1 MAAEAKNMKEWALH
15 YAEMGLAVFPLVCRD
30 KVPAVVGGCK
40 VATTERT
47 KIERWWDKN
56 PQYNIGIATGNKSSG
71 LVVIDLDVDK
81 NKGIDGYDVL
91 RDWQNKHGKLP
102 ETWQSITGRG
112 GYHYFY
118 KDAIV
123 HSNRVGLYE
132 GVDIRGEGGYIVAPP
147 SVHPNGNIYEWEQG
161 PEEYE
166 IAQVD
171 NIVNDF
177 LKGEK
182 QRRDSEHKTNFKVPE
197 LIPEGKRVDTIVRLI
212 ASLRTKGLDDDA
224 IKAAVRVENEK
235 RCNPPL
241 KEKDLE
247 KAVFPAL
254 KRDWQVN
261 SHYYNNFNAMNE
273 NDNKYVNEVLKKL
286 NELNAVERFPMN
298 DRGSADLFATVFM
311 DVSRYNP
318 TKKDWMYYDGTRW
331 VADQEGMRAKRN
343 AKTLADVL
351 VRYSATVFLPDDKRQ
366 SYIKYAAGMMNYRS
380 RNVMV
385 TDAKDLN
392 FFENMELDKDDFLLN
407 CKNCVLD
414 LSGDQPKALEHS
426 ADLLLSKLCNANY
439 NPAAT
444 CTLWE
449 KTVNEI
455 MQGDTEKIKY
465 LQKMSGR
472 LLTGDT
478 SEEEFYIFFGATTRN
493 GKSTITEL
501 LLYLLGDYATTISPE
516 SLAIKANKDSRT
528 ASPDIAK
535 LAGTRF
541 VVASEPPR
549 RMLFDSSLVK
559 TLTGRDTVSAR
570 FLHENEFQFKPKF
583 KLILNSNYLP
593 VISDKTVFSSN
604 RVKVVPFERHFTE
617 KEQNKH
623 LKEQL
628 QQEIDGILNW
638 CIKGLQLYRKEGLEP
653 PVAVQN
659 ATHEYSE
666 DSDKVGKFISECL
679 VKTNQNLA
687 AKDVY
692 EKYSQWC
699 NDCGLGIDGRT
710 SFYEELKTKN
720 LLSKTGTVTGKTVKN
735 VIKGY
740 SFVDETF
747 HTVDGNFDT
756 PFSKFY

>member
-47 KIERWWDKN
+47 TIERWWDKN

-241 KEKDLE
+241 KEKELE

-343 AKTLADVL
+343 AKTLADAL
-351 VRYSATVFLPDDKRQ
+351 VRYSVTVSLPDDKRQ

-392 FFENMELDKDDFLLN
+392 FFDNTELDKDDFLLN

-414 LSGDQPKALEHS
+414 LSGDQPKELEHK
-426 ADLLLSKLCNANY
+426 ADLLLSKICNANY

-455 MQGDTEKIKY
+455 MQGDSSKIEY

-472 LLTGDT
+472 FLTGDT

-516 SLAIKANKDSRT
+516 SLAIKVNKDSRT

-638 CIKGLQLYRKEGLEP
+638 CIQGLSLYRKEGLEP
-653 PVAVQN
+653 PTAVQI

-666 DSDKVGKFISECL
+666 DSDKIGKFISECL
-679 VKTNQNLA
+679 EKSDQNLA

-699 NDCGLGIDGRT
+699 NDCGLGVDGRT

-740 SFVDETF
+740 SFAEETF
-747 HTVDGNFDT
+747 HPVDKDLDT
-756 PFSKFY
+756 PFS

>member
-15 YAEMGLAVFPLVCRD
+15 YAEMGLAVFPLACRD
-30 KVPAVVGGCK
+30 KVPAVVEGCK
-40 VATTERT
+40 AATTERT
-47 KIERWWDKN
+47 TIERWWDKN

-241 KEKDLE
+241 KEKELE

-261 SHYYNNFNAMNE
+261 SPYYNNFNAMNE

-444 CTLWE
+444 CTLWD

-472 LLTGDT
+472 FLTGDT

-593 VISDKTVFSSN
+593 VINDKTVFSSN
-604 RVKVVPFERHFTE
+604 RVKVIPFERHFAE

-638 CIKGLQLYRKEGLEP
+638 CIEGLYMYRKEGLEP
-653 PVAVQN
+653 PEAVRT

-666 DSDKVGKFISECL
+666 DSDKTGKFISECL
-679 VKTNQNLA
+679 VRSEHNLA

-720 LLSKTGTVTGKTVKN
+720 LLSKTGTVAGKTVKN

-740 SFVDETF
+740 SFVDEIF
-747 HTVDGNFDT
+747 HPVDGNSKV
-756 PFSKFY
+756 PFP

>member
-1 MAAEAKNMKEWALH
+1 MSAEVKSMKEWALY
-15 YAEMGLAVFPLVCRD
+15 YAELGLAVFPLAYRN
-30 KVPAVVGGCK
+30 KVPAIEGGCK
-40 VATTERT
+40 AATTEKS
-47 KIERWWDKN
+47 KIERWWNQN
-56 PQYNIGIATGNKSSG
+56 PRYNIGIATGNKSNG

-81 NKGIDGYDVL
+81 NKGIDGYEVL
-91 RDWQNKHGKLP
+91 RDWQNKHGELP

-118 KDAIV
+118 KDTIT
-123 HSNRVGLYE
+123 HSNKVGLYE

-147 SVHPNGNIYEWEQG
+147 SVHPNGNTYEWEQE
-161 PEEYE
+161 PKEYE

-171 NIVNDF
+171 DIVNDF
-177 LKGEK
+177 FKGEK
-182 QRRDSEHKTNFKVPE
+182 QRIDSEHKTNFKVPE

-241 KEKDLE
+241 KEKELE

-261 SHYYNNFNAMNE
+261 SPYYNNFNAMNE

-298 DRGSADLFATVFM
+298 DRGSADLFATIFKN
-311 DVSRYNP
+311 VSRYNP
-318 TKKDWMYYDGTRW
+318 TKKDWMYYDKTRW
-331 VADQEGMRAKRN
+331 TADTEGMRAKRN
-343 AKTLADVL
+343 AKMLADVL
-351 VRYSATVFLPDDKRQ
+351 VRYSVTASLPDDKRQ
-366 SYIKYAAGMMNYRS
+366 SYIKYAAGMMNYRN
-380 RNVMV
+380 RNVMI

-392 FFENMELDKDDFLLN
+392 FFENTELDKDDFLIN
-407 CKNCVLD
+407 CRNCVLD
-414 LSGDQPKALEHS
+414 LSEDQPKMLEHN
-426 ADLLLSKLCNANY
+426 ADLLLSKICNASY

-455 MQGDTEKIKY
+455 MQGDTAKIKY

-472 LLTGDT
+472 FLTGDT

-493 GKSTITEL
+493 GKSTITEI

-535 LAGTRF
+535 LAGTRL

-638 CIKGLQLYRKEGLEP
+638 CIQGLSLYRKEGLEP
-653 PVAVQN
+653 PTAVQI

-666 DSDKVGKFISECL
+666 DSDKIGKFISECL
-679 VKTNQNLA
+679 EKSDENLA

-699 NDCGLGIDGRT
+699 NDCGLGVDGRT

-740 SFVDETF
+740 SFAEETF
-747 HTVDGNFDT
+747 HSVDRGLDA
-756 PFSKFY
+756 PFS

>member
-1 MAAEAKNMKEWALH
+1 MKEWALH

-47 KIERWWDKN
+47 TIERWWDKN

-241 KEKDLE
+241 KEKELE

-343 AKTLADVL
+343 AKTLADAL
-351 VRYSATVFLPDDKRQ
+351 VRYSVTVSLPDDKRQ

-392 FFENMELDKDDFLLN
+392 FFDNTELDKDDFLLN

-414 LSGDQPKALEHS
+414 LSGDQPKELEHK
-426 ADLLLSKLCNANY
+426 ADLLLSKICNANY

-455 MQGDTEKIKY
+455 MQGDSSKIEY

-472 LLTGDT
+472 FLTGDT

-516 SLAIKANKDSRT
+516 SLAIKVNKDSRT

-638 CIKGLQLYRKEGLEP
+638 CIQGLSLYRKEGLEP
-653 PVAVQN
+653 PTAVQI

-666 DSDKVGKFISECL
+666 DSDKIGKFISECL
-679 VKTNQNLA
+679 EKSDQNLA

-699 NDCGLGIDGRT
+699 NDCGLGVDGRT

-720 LLSKTGTVTGKTVKN
+720 KDK
-735 VIKGY
+735 Y
-740 SFVDETF
+740 
-747 HTVDGNFDT
+747 
-756 PFSKFY
+756 

>member
-15 YAEMGLAVFPLVCRD
+15 YAEMGLAVFPLACRD

-40 VATTERT
+40 VATTDRT
-47 KIERWWDKN
+47 TIERWWDKN

-241 KEKDLE
+241 KEKELE

-261 SHYYNNFNAMNE
+261 SPYYNNFNAMNE

-392 FFENMELDKDDFLLN
+392 FFENMELDKDDFFIN
-407 CKNCVLD
+407 CRNCVLD
-414 LSGDQPKALEHS
+414 LSEDQPKVLEHN
-426 ADLLLSKLCNANY
+426 ADLLLSKICNASY

-455 MQGDTEKIKY
+455 MQGDTAKIKY

-472 LLTGDT
+472 FLTGDT

-501 LLYLLGDYATTISPE
+501 LLYLLGDYATTIFPE

-535 LAGTRF
+535 LAGTRL

-593 VISDKTVFSSN
+593 VINDKTVFSSN
-604 RVKVVPFERHFTE
+604 RVKVIPFERHFAE

-638 CIKGLQLYRKEGLEP
+638 CIEGLYMYRKEGLEP
-653 PVAVQN
+653 PEAVRT

-666 DSDKVGKFISECL
+666 DSDKTGKFISECL
-679 VKTNQNLA
+679 VRSEHNLA

-720 LLSKTGTVTGKTVKN
+720 LLSKTGTVAGKTVKN

-740 SFVDETF
+740 SFVDEIF
-747 HTVDGNFDT
+747 HPVDGNSKV
-756 PFSKFY
+756 PFP

>member
-1 MAAEAKNMKEWALH
+1 MKEWALY
-15 YAEMGLAVFPLVCRD
+15 YAELGLAVFPLAYRN
-30 KVPAVVGGCK
+30 KVPAIEGGCK
-40 VATTERT
+40 AATTEKS
-47 KIERWWDKN
+47 KIERWWNQN
-56 PQYNIGIATGNKSSG
+56 PRYNIGIATGNKSNG

-81 NKGIDGYDVL
+81 NKGIDGYEVL
-91 RDWQNKHGKLP
+91 RDWQNKHGELP

-118 KDAIV
+118 KDTIT
-123 HSNRVGLYE
+123 HSNKVGLYE

-147 SVHPNGNIYEWEQG
+147 SVHPNGNTYEWEQE
-161 PEEYE
+161 PKEYE

-171 NIVNDF
+171 DIVNDF
-177 LKGEK
+177 FKGEK
-182 QRRDSEHKTNFKVPE
+182 QRIDSEHKTNFKVPE

-241 KEKDLE
+241 KEKELE

-261 SHYYNNFNAMNE
+261 SPYYNNFNAMNE

-298 DRGSADLFATVFM
+298 DRGSADLFATIFKN
-311 DVSRYNP
+311 VSRYNP
-318 TKKDWMYYDGTRW
+318 TKKDWMYYDKTRW
-331 VADQEGMRAKRN
+331 TADTEGMRAKRN
-343 AKTLADVL
+343 AKMLADVL
-351 VRYSATVFLPDDKRQ
+351 VRYSVTASLPDDKRQ
-366 SYIKYAAGMMNYRS
+366 SYIKYAAGMMNYRN
-380 RNVMV
+380 RNVMI

-392 FFENMELDKDDFLLN
+392 FFENTELDKDDFLLN

-414 LSGDQPKALEHS
+414 LSGNQPKALEHN
-426 ADLLLSKLCNANY
+426 ADLLLSKICNASY
-439 NPAAT
+439 NPAAD
-444 CTLWE
+444 CTLWK

-455 MQGDTEKIKY
+455 MQGDTAKIKY

-472 LLTGDT
+472 FLTGDT

-493 GKSTITEL
+493 GKSTITEI

-535 LAGTRF
+535 LAGTRL

-638 CIKGLQLYRKEGLEP
+638 CIQGLSLYRKEGLEP
-653 PVAVQN
+653 PTAVQI

-666 DSDKVGKFISECL
+666 DSDKIGKFISECL
-679 VKTNQNLA
+679 EKSDQNLA

-699 NDCGLGIDGRT
+699 NDCGLGVDGRT

-740 SFVDETF
+740 SFAEETF
-747 HTVDGNFDT
+747 HSVDRGLDA
-756 PFSKFY
+756 PFS

>member
-1 MAAEAKNMKEWALH
+1 MVTDSEIYEENLRHFQVIRRHGDSSQCRCPSHPDKQASLTISRGRKCTLFRCHAGCTLEDILAAAGLEKKDTFYESESRGTDWKRYIENREHRKIEAVYNYVSSVTGAYVFTKIRLENKKMLYGILENNRFSYGLRGQSRKQLKAIYGSLEAIKKAMKE
-15 YAEMGLAVFPLVCRD
+15 
-30 KVPAVVGGCK
+30 
-40 VATTERT
+40 
-47 KIERWWDKN
+47 
-56 PQYNIGIATGNKSSG
+56 GIP
-71 LVVIDLDVDK
+71 I
-81 NKGIDGYDVL
+81 
-91 RDWQNKHGKLP
+91 
-102 ETWQSITGRG
+102 
-112 GYHYFY
+112 F
-118 KDAIV
+118 
-123 HSNRVGLYE
+123 
-132 GVDIRGEGGYIVAPP
+132 
-147 SVHPNGNIYEWEQG
+147 
-161 PEEYE
+161 
-166 IAQVD
+166 
-171 NIVNDF
+171 
-177 LKGEK
+177 
-182 QRRDSEHKTNFKVPE
+182 
-197 LIPEGKRVDTIVRLI
+197 IPEGEKDVDTLEKQGYTAFTYGSSGDWQSDFAELLRDANVIILADNDAPGKAVAQRIYDDLKGITRSKKVVVPMPDTEKADISDYFEAGHSKEEFKALI
-212 ASLRTKGLDDDA
+212 NGATLQEKRSAAAVGSTKYILEQLNTL
-224 IKAAVRVENEK
+224 KAA
-235 RCNPPL
+235 
-241 KEKDLE
+241 
-247 KAVFPAL
+247 
-254 KRDWQVN
+254 
-261 SHYYNNFNAMNE
+261 
-273 NDNKYVNEVLKKL
+273 
-286 NELNAVERFPMN
+286 ERFQMN
-298 DRGSADLFATVFM
+298 DRGSADLFATIFKNI
-311 DVSRYNP
+311 SRYNP
-318 TKKDWMYYDGTRW
+318 TKKDWMYYDKTRW
-331 VADQEGMRAKRN
+331 IADTEGMRAKRN

-351 VRYSATVFLPDDKRQ
+351 VRYSVTAFLPDDKRQ
-366 SYIKYAAGMMNYRS
+366 SYIKYAAGMMNYRN
-380 RNVMV
+380 RNVMI

-392 FFENMELDKDDFLLN
+392 FFENTELDKDDFLLN

-414 LSGDQPKALEHS
+414 LSGDLPKALEHN
-426 ADLLLSKLCNANY
+426 ADLLLSKICNAKY
-439 NPAAT
+439 NPAAD

-449 KTVNEI
+449 KTVDEI
-455 MQGDTEKIKY
+455 MQGDTAKIKY

-472 LLTGDT
+472 FLTGDT

-493 GKSTITEL
+493 GKSTITEI

-535 LAGTRF
+535 LAGTRL

-638 CIKGLQLYRKEGLEP
+638 CIQGLSLYRKEGLEP
-653 PVAVQN
+653 PTAVQI

-666 DSDKVGKFISECL
+666 DSDKIGKFISECL
-679 VKTNQNLA
+679 EKSEQNLA

-747 HTVDGNFDT
+747 HPVDGNFDT
-756 PFSKFY
+756 PFP

>member
-1 MAAEAKNMKEWALH
+1 MAAEVKNMKEWALH
-15 YAEMGLAVFPLVCRD
+15 YAEMGLAVFPLACRD
-30 KVPAVVGGCK
+30 KVPAVVDGCK
-40 VATTERT
+40 AATTERT
-47 KIERWWDKN
+47 TIERWWDKN
-56 PQYNIGIATGNKSSG
+56 PRYNIGIATGNKSSG

-241 KEKDLE
+241 KEKELE

-261 SHYYNNFNAMNE
+261 SPYYNNFNAMNE

-311 DVSRYNP
+311 NVSRYNP

-444 CTLWE
+444 CTLWD

-472 LLTGDT
+472 FLTGDT

-593 VISDKTVFSSN
+593 VINDKTVFSSN
-604 RVKVVPFERHFTE
+604 RVKVIPFERHFAE

-638 CIKGLQLYRKEGLEP
+638 CIEGLYMYRKEGLEP
-653 PVAVQN
+653 PEAVRT

-666 DSDKVGKFISECL
+666 DSDKTGKFISECL
-679 VKTNQNLA
+679 VRSEHNLA

-720 LLSKTGTVTGKTVKN
+720 LLSKTGTVAGKTVKN

-740 SFVDETF
+740 SFVDEIF
-747 HTVDGNFDT
+747 HPVDGNSKV
-756 PFSKFY
+756 PFP

>member
-47 KIERWWDKN
+47 TIERWWDKN

-118 KDAIV
+118 K
-123 HSNRVGLYE
+123 
-132 GVDIRGEGGYIVAPP
+132 
-147 SVHPNGNIYEWEQG
+147 
-161 PEEYE
+161 
-166 IAQVD
+166 
-171 NIVNDF
+171 
-177 LKGEK
+177 
-182 QRRDSEHKTNFKVPE
+182 
-197 LIPEGKRVDTIVRLI
+197 
-212 ASLRTKGLDDDA
+212 
-224 IKAAVRVENEK
+224 
-235 RCNPPL
+235 
-241 KEKDLE
+241 
-247 KAVFPAL
+247 
-254 KRDWQVN
+254 
-261 SHYYNNFNAMNE
+261 
-273 NDNKYVNEVLKKL
+273 
-286 NELNAVERFPMN
+286 
-298 DRGSADLFATVFM
+298 
-311 DVSRYNP
+311 
-318 TKKDWMYYDGTRW
+318 
-331 VADQEGMRAKRN
+331 
-343 AKTLADVL
+343 
-351 VRYSATVFLPDDKRQ
+351 
-366 SYIKYAAGMMNYRS
+366 
-380 RNVMV
+380 
-385 TDAKDLN
+385 
-392 FFENMELDKDDFLLN
+392 
-407 CKNCVLD
+407 
-414 LSGDQPKALEHS
+414 
-426 ADLLLSKLCNANY
+426 ADLLLSKICNANY

-455 MQGDTEKIKY
+455 MQGDSSKIEY

-472 LLTGDT
+472 FLTGDT

-516 SLAIKANKDSRT
+516 SLAIKVNKDSRT

-638 CIKGLQLYRKEGLEP
+638 CIQGLSLYRKEGLEP
-653 PVAVQN
+653 PTAVQI

-666 DSDKVGKFISECL
+666 DSDKIGKFISECL
-679 VKTNQNLA
+679 EKSDQNLA

-699 NDCGLGIDGRT
+699 NDCGLGVDGRT

-747 HTVDGNFDT
+747 HPVDGNFDT
-756 PFSKFY
+756 PFS

>member
-1 MAAEAKNMKEWALH
+1 MKEWALY
-15 YAEMGLAVFPLVCRD
+15 YAELGLAVFPLAYRN
-30 KVPAVVGGCK
+30 KVPAIEGGCK
-40 VATTERT
+40 AATTEKS
-47 KIERWWDKN
+47 KIERWWNQN
-56 PQYNIGIATGNKSSG
+56 PRYNIGIATGNKSNG

-81 NKGIDGYDVL
+81 NKGIDGYEVL
-91 RDWQNKHGKLP
+91 RDWQNKHGELP

-118 KDAIV
+118 KDTIT
-123 HSNRVGLYE
+123 HSNKVGLYE

-147 SVHPNGNIYEWEQG
+147 SVHPNGNTYEWEQE
-161 PEEYE
+161 PKEYE

-171 NIVNDF
+171 DIVNDF
-177 LKGEK
+177 FKGEK
-182 QRRDSEHKTNFKVPE
+182 QRIDSEHKTNFKVPE

-241 KEKDLE
+241 KEKELE

-261 SHYYNNFNAMNE
+261 SPYYNNFNVMNE

-298 DRGSADLFATVFM
+298 DRGSADLFATIFKN
-311 DVSRYNP
+311 VSRYNP
-318 TKKDWMYYDGTRW
+318 TKKDWMYYDKTRW
-331 VADQEGMRAKRN
+331 TADTEGMRAKRN
-343 AKTLADVL
+343 AKMLADVL
-351 VRYSATVFLPDDKRQ
+351 VRYSVTTSLPDDKRQ
-366 SYIKYAAGMMNYRS
+366 SYIKYAAGMMNYRN
-380 RNVMV
+380 RNVMI

-392 FFENMELDKDDFLLN
+392 FFENTELDKDDFLIN
-407 CKNCVLD
+407 CRNCVLD
-414 LSGDQPKALEHS
+414 LSEDQPKVLEHN
-426 ADLLLSKLCNANY
+426 ADLLLSKICNASY

-455 MQGDTEKIKY
+455 MQGDTAKIKY

-472 LLTGDT
+472 FLTGDT

-493 GKSTITEL
+493 GKSTITEI

-535 LAGTRF
+535 LAGTRL

-638 CIKGLQLYRKEGLEP
+638 CIQGLSLYRKEGLEP
-653 PVAVQN
+653 PTAVQI

-666 DSDKVGKFISECL
+666 DSDKIGKFISECL
-679 VKTNQNLA
+679 EKSDENLA

-699 NDCGLGIDGRT
+699 NDCGLGVDGRT

-740 SFVDETF
+740 SFAEETF
-747 HTVDGNFDT
+747 HSVDRGLDA
-756 PFSKFY
+756 PFS